1 MARIKKGTSTGKDDM
16 NYTTIHIGDVVKNKN
31 NQMIFTVNS
40 YGSLENDYK
49 TEKGWDGSDYIVVK
63 KWDEALR
70 EKAEAK
76 TEEAIDVIMEEI
88 PSDPPAEPLKSDE
101 AGAPAVIPQVPL
113 KRDYEAEIEALKKE
127 VEEWKTLA
135 HEAMDET
142 DKATR
147 DHWDEIGRCS
157 DQELA
162 AILRGRGYELAATK
176 TIIVTL

>member
-1 MARIKKGTSTGKDDM
+1 MKIGTSTGKDDM

-63 KWDEALR
+63 EWGGKLKENS
-70 EKAEAK
+70 EAK
-76 TEEAIDVIMEEI
+76 TEEAIDAIMEEI
-88 PSDPPAEPLKSDE
+88 PSEAPAEPLKSDE
-101 AGAPAVIPQVPL
+101 AAAPAVPQVPE

-135 HEAMDET
+135 HEAMGET
-142 DKATR
+142 DNAIR

-162 AILRGRGYELAATK
+162 NVLRSRGYELTATK